1 MSPGTDNYA
10 ALEWLTARKITRFK
24 SEITGKESVV
34 EIILATTLVANIAL
48 YRDVMKNNACYLSW
62 YLLASIPS
70 NFAMPSP

>member
-34 EIILATTLVANIAL
+34 EIILQPLWLPILRYTETL
-48 YRDVMKNNACYLSW
+48 
-62 YLLASIPS
+62 
-70 NFAMPSP
+70 